1 MINFTMVAELARPRG
16 WHWPDGPT
24 MVRWLGGGWTALV
37 FAFLYLPIVLLV
49 VFSFNETKSGFHW
62 EGFTFK
68 WYQELFHNKV
78 LLHAFGNSL
87 LIGTFSTL
95 LATALGT
102 LGAWMLYRFRFSI
115 HRTLEAFIFVPMI
128 MPEILMG
135 VSLLVLFVI
144 LNFPLSY
151 LTVIIAHVTFTFPF
165 VLVGMQARLQGM
177 DPSLEEAAMDL
188 GATPWQAFYKVI
200 LPYLMPAIA
209 SGALLAFSLS
219 LDDYIVT
226 VFVTGAESQTLPLK
240 VYGMVRVGLNPQ
252 LNALSALG
260 IVLTII
266 LVFASE
272 RLKQPGKGD

>member
-1 MINFTMVAELARPRG
+1 MFADLARRRG
-16 WHWPDGPT
+16 WHWPDGPAL
-24 MVRWLGGGWTALV
+24 VRWLGGGWTALV

-49 VFSFNETKSGFHW
+49 VFSFNQTKSGFHW
-62 EGFTFK
+62 EGFTLK
-68 WYQELFHNKV
+68 WYHELFHNQV
-78 LLHAFGNSL
+78 LLQAFGNSL
-87 LIGTFSTL
+87 LIGLASTA
-95 LATALGT
+95 LATVLGT
-102 LGAWMLYRFRFSI
+102 LGAWMLYRYRFSI

-144 LNFPLSY
+144 LNFHLGY
-151 LTVIIAHVTFTFPF
+151 LTVMIAHVTFTFPF

-188 GATPWQAFYKVI
+188 GATPWQAFCRVI

-260 IVLTII
+260 IVLTMI

-272 RLKQPGKGD
+272 RLQQPEKGN

>member
-1 MINFTMVAELARPRG
+1 MTTAALAPSPKAN
-16 WHWPDGPT
+16 WLHPDGPT
-24 MVRWLGGGWTALV
+24 LVRWFCGSWTTLV

-49 VFSFNETKSGFHW
+49 AFSFNQSKSGFVW
-62 EGFTFK
+62 EGFTLK
-68 WYQELFHNKV
+68 WYQALFENRV
-78 LLHAFGNSL
+78 LLHAFANSL
-87 LIGTFSTL
+87 LIGLCSTT
-95 LATALGT
+95 LATILGT
-102 LGAWMLYRFRFSI
+102 LGAWMLYRFRFPI

-135 VSLLVLFVI
+135 VSLLVLFVM
-144 LNFPLSY
+144 LSLSLGY
-151 LTVIIAHVTFTFPF
+151 LTVIIAHVTFSFPF

-177 DPSLEEAAMDL
+177 DPSLEEAALDL
-188 GATPWQAFYKVI
+188 GATPLQAFRLVI
-200 LPYLMPAIA
+200 LPYLTPAIA

-226 VFVTGAESQTLPLK
+226 VFTTGAESQTLPLK

-260 IVLTII
+260 IVLTMV

-272 RLKQPGKGD
+272 RLKQNQPK